1 MRKQLS
7 LLPVLVVGLLFF
19 CSISNAQ
26 SPNSK
31 IVKVQKADF
40 RGQRPQKATVA
51 AVSASKH
58 KTIVV
63 LLRGADQKLLDEVEG
78 NLKAIIRNGYQRIGL
93 ILSDNFPNE
102 ENPVLSIYAGG
113 KVYAVL
119 DSPTADS
126 KTSLSVYKLI
136 IDAYQKSI
144 VSAG

>member
-1 MRKQLS
+1 MRKQIS
-7 LLPVLVVGLLFF
+7 LLPILVVGLLLF
-19 CSISNAQ
+19 CSISKGQ
-26 SPNSK
+26 SPDSTV
-31 IVKVQKADF
+31 VKVQKVDF

-78 NLKAIIRNGYQRIGL
+78 NLKAVIRNGYQRIGL

-102 ENPVLSIYAGG
+102 EYPTISIYADG
-113 KVYAVL
+113 KVYAVI
-119 DSPTADS
+119 DSPKANS

-136 IDAYQKSI
+136 IDAYQDAI
-144 VSAG
+144 ASAD

>member
-1 MRKQLS
+1 MEWRPS
-7 LLPVLVVGLLFF
+7 AVWRYYGSAAAPG
-19 CSISNAQ
+19 SRE
-26 SPNSK
+26 
-31 IVKVQKADF
+31 VQKADF

-102 ENPVLSIYAGG
+102 ENPVLSIYADG
-113 KVYAVL
+113 KVYAVI
-119 DSPTADS
+119 DSPKADS
-126 KTSLSVYKLI
+126 KTSLSVYKFI
-136 IDAYQKSI
+136 IDAYQDSI
-144 VSAG
+144 VSAD